1 MTLKMVAVIAS
12 LSAAALAFPPT
23 ETFARG
29 GVGGGGRGAAA
40 SFGRPGGPIAP
51 RASFLNHR
59 RGFVGSGFWPG
70 SYYYGGAPYS
80 EPLMDSSLPLSN
92 DINYNYTYKQ
102 DVPWDWAHRY
112 PPNVIPS
119 DRPYV
124 PGCSS
129 EPVTVAARG
138 GGEQTVNVIRCY

>member
-12 LSAAALAFPPT
+12 LSAAALAFSPN

-29 GVGGGGRGAAA
+29 GGGGKGAGAP
-40 SFGRPGGPIAP
+40 FVRPGVPIAP
-51 RASFLNHR
+51 RAPFLNHR

-70 SYYYGGAPYS
+70 GYYGAPYS

-112 PPNVIPS
+112 PPNVTPS

-129 EPVTVAARG
+129 EPVTVGARG